1 MLRLLIVKFGAQLK
15 EIQISPEHG
24 EAYVKELRSYY
35 FIHYGA
41 QGVCEFFLWGGRIT
55 VRPVVRIGAY
65 TWRAAARPGRNIGVP
80 GVPGGRNKCVPGL
93 KASPETLLVF

>member
-1 MLRLLIVKFGAQLK
+1 MSGVLKSVRTRMCKESLTKNVPAPHCARLLILKFGAQLK

-41 QGVCEFFLWGGRIT
+41 QGVCEFFMWGGRIT
-55 VRPVVRIGAY
+55 VRPVVCI
-65 TWRAAARPGRNIGVP
+65 
-80 GVPGGRNKCVPGL
+80 
-93 KASPETLLVF
+93 

>member
-1 MLRLLIVKFGAQLK
+1 MSRVPKSVRTDTSRSLPGPRVVRCTHTQIIVKFGAQLK

-41 QGVCEFFLWGGRIT
+41 QGVSEFFMWGGRIT
-55 VRPVVRIGAY
+55 VRPVVRI
-65 TWRAAARPGRNIGVP
+65 
-80 GVPGGRNKCVPGL
+80 
-93 KASPETLLVF
+93 